1 MKDIN
6 YVETGDITG
15 SFKIAKADPEK
26 HIAFGWAYESV
37 KENGKQ
43 VQDHSGD
50 IIDIDVIENAAYNY
64 VKLYREGSEMHK
76 RGGIGTLVE
85 SMVFT
90 KEKMKAL
97 GIPDGAL
104 PQGWWIGI
112 QVSDPDVWEKVKS
125 GAYRMFSIGGRAK
138 RIPVERLNGIN

>member
-50 IIDIDVIENAAYNY
+50 IIDIDEIENAAYNY
-64 VKLYREGSEMHK
+64 VKLFGDGSEMHK
-76 RGGIGTLVE
+76 RGGIGTVVE

-90 KEKMKAL
+90 KEKMNVL
-97 GIPDGAL
+97 GISEGSV

-112 QVSDPDVWEKVKS
+112 YISDSDVWEKVKS
-125 GAYRMFSIGGRAK
+125 GAYKMFSIEGTAK
-138 RIPVERLNGIN
+138 RVPVEEK

>member
-1 MKDIN
+1 MADN
-6 YVETGDITG
+6 SNAENGDVTGFFSI
-15 SFKIAKADPEK
+15 KKADSLRK
-26 HIAFGWAYESV
+26 IAFGWAYECV
-37 KENGKQ
+37 TTEGEQ
-43 VQDHSGD
+43 IQDHSGD
-50 IIDIDVIENAAYNY
+50 IVSIDVIENAAYNY

-90 KEKMKAL
+90 QEKMKAL
-97 GIPDGAL
+97 GIPDGIL

-125 GAYRMFSIGGRAK
+125 GAYKMFSIGGRAK